1 MSRGSRALGAIAAI
15 AALLWGSGALADGNV
30 ASTYEIENIEARPD
44 QVVVAWPRTC
54 GSTGEPLGSVSLQLN
69 PDWVGRL
76 HEVDYEVVGKGRH
89 EVSSYCA
96 KTMRL
101 HALPIAAFPKVTRL
115 ATADDSSL
123 GKKAGEAMD
132 ILPALDAIELPKRV
146 AFFTSDPRN
155 GTAAYAF
162 DEAAPD
168 GGAVKTVHRVLVVD
182 TTAPAFAIKAKT
194 VTFTLESGPPVTL
207 TGDLP
212 PPSAGDAGTPD
223 ASLGA
228 APTPLAPTT
237 DAGTRWVYAAA
248 IGGLIAGGL
257 IARYRKKKD
266 AK

>member
-1 MSRGSRALGAIAAI
+1 M
-15 AALLWGSGALADGNV
+15 
-30 ASTYEIENIEARPD
+30 
-44 QVVVAWPRTC
+44 VVAWPRTC

-89 EVSSYCA
+89 ELSSYCA

-101 HALPIAAFPKVTRL
+101 HALPVTAFPKVTRV

-123 GKKAGEAMD
+123 GKKVGETME

-146 AFFTSDPRN
+146 AFFASDPRSAS
-155 GTAAYAF
+155 AAYAF

-168 GGAVKTVHRVLVVD
+168 AGTVKTVHRVLVLD
-182 TTAPAFAIKAKT
+182 TAAPAFAIKAKT
-194 VTFTLESGPPVTL
+194 VTFTFENGPAVTL
-207 TGDLP
+207 TGESRS
-212 PPSAGDAGTPD
+212 PSAGDAGSAD
-223 ASLGA
+223 AGPTA
-228 APTPLAPTT
+228 APAPPAPSS
-237 DAGTRWVYAAA
+237 DGGTRWVYAAA

-257 IARYRKKKD
+257 IAHYRKKKD

>member
-1 MSRGSRALGAIAAI
+1 MSRASRALAA
-15 AALLWGSGALADGNV
+15 SGAFAAVLWASTARADGNV
-30 ASTYEIENIEARPD
+30 ASTYEIENVEARPD
-44 QVVVAWPRTC
+44 QVIVAWPRTC

-89 EVSSYCA
+89 ELSTYCA

-101 HALPIAAFPKVTRL
+101 HALPVGAFPKVTRV

-123 GKKAGEAMD
+123 GKKVGEAMD

-146 AFFTSDPRN
+146 AFFASDPRKVS
-155 GTAAYAF
+155 AAYAF

-168 GGAVKTVHRVLVVD
+168 AGAVKAVHRVLVVD
-182 TTAPAFAIKAKT
+182 PTAPTFAIKAKT
-194 VTFTLESGPPVTL
+194 VTFTFASGPPVTL
-207 TGDLP
+207 PGDVP
-212 PPSAGDAGTPD
+212 PPSASDAGAVD
-223 ASLGA
+223 AGPTA
-228 APTPLAPTT
+228 VPAPPAPSK

-257 IARYRKKKD
+257 IAHYRKKKD